1 MKVEKGLVKL
11 TELISMTTEGTF
23 NNGGNLS
30 LNRGKSNPNSEG
42 DTGNKIVT
50 KLEVITPYFVN
61 LNRLSGYTLNQ
72 LPPYED
78 IRPGGDC
85 GDCYSFDVT
94 ITQADINDSSNG
106 KVYVYYYS
114 CGTYSGDT
122 MDYMSF
128 SYPGTFKNY
137 ICVQNC
143 AYLPP
148 LVYIRN
154 SNGTISYA
162 TKGSNVKSLDGNCET
177 VKLDCGTSTFT
188 YEVTRPGLTILGGK
202 VDLGQT
208 YGNVPVT
215 ISYNSYNPKNEIF
228 IGNYDEKIG
237 EVFTSTYGITY
248 EEEVVGFQSTKS
260 KQTIDIV
267 IFSSSDTVFIPFTIT
282 FTVGCPTTL
291 DCDTDLAVKTY
302 VTNTS
307 LQVTQKGYIKYETKQ
322 DTVYYEIKTTGMVTL
337 TDCFVYESLDI
348 GIPFANVAT
357 YTVLNSGY
365 TCNASL
371 TDCSNITFV
380 SNSDTYILV
389 GWTTCSNTW
398 RTRTLVPGEI
408 FSVCGLI
415 NSGYGS
421 GASISYGSG
430 CDGDQSTPTPS
441 DIYYNNTSYP
451 GYIPI
456 WFTNT
461 LNNNNVCGGGYGSP
475 ISCYYTPG
483 LDFFSP
489 PSYIFSDAAGTPFT
503 GFNYVSIGSS
513 YGSFPQGGY
522 EYNTT
527 TGKVGIKVFTCL

>member
-30 LNRGKSNPNSEG
+30 LNRGRSNPNSEG
-42 DTGNKIVT
+42 ETGKKIVT
-50 KLEVITPYFVN
+50 KEEVVTPYFVN
-61 LNRLSGYTLNQ
+61 LNQLSGYTLNQ

-85 GDCYSFDVT
+85 ADCYSFDVT

-114 CGTYSGDT
+114 CGTYTGDT

-128 SYPGTFKNY
+128 SYAGTFKNY

-148 LVYIRN
+148 LVYIKN

-162 TKGSNVKSLDGNCET
+162 TKGSKVKSLDGTCET
-177 VKLDCGTSTFT
+177 VKLNCGTNTFT
-188 YEVTRPGLTILGGK
+188 YEVTKPGLTLLTGK

-228 IGNYDEKIG
+228 IGNYDEKFG
-237 EVFTSTYGITY
+237 QVFTSSGVTYT
-248 EEEVVGFQSTKS
+248 EDVVGFYSSKN

-267 IFSSSDTVFIPFTIT
+267 IFSSSDTVFIPYTIT
-282 FTVGCPTTL
+282 FTIECPTTL
-291 DCDTDLAVKTY
+291 DCGTNLPVKTY

-307 LQVTQKGYIKYETKQ
+307 LNVTTPGYIKYETKQ
-322 DTVYYEIKTTGMVTL
+322 DTVYYQIKTTGMVTI
-337 TDCFVYESLDI
+337 TDCYVYESLAQ
-348 GIPFANVAT
+348 GIPFLNVAN

-365 TCNASL
+365 TCNAGT

-389 GWTTCSNTW
+389 GWTSCTNAW
-398 RTRTLVPGEI
+398 KTRTLVPGEI
-408 FSVCGLI
+408 FTTCGLI
-415 NSGYGS
+415 NSGYGN
-421 GASISYGSG
+421 GASISYGSS
-430 CDGDQSTPTPS
+430 CDGSTIVPS
-441 DIYYNNTSYP
+441 DIYFNNTLYP
-451 GYIPI
+451 GYMPI

-461 LNNNNVCGGGYGSP
+461 LDNNHVCIGTP
-475 ISCYYTPG
+475 ISCYYVPG
-483 LDFFSP
+483 TNVFDP
-489 PSYIFSDAAGTPFT
+489 PSYLFSDANGTPFT
-503 GFNYVSIGSS
+503 GNNYVSIGPF
-513 YGSFPQGGY
+513 GGFFPQSGY

-527 TGKVGIKVFTCL
+527 TGKVGAKVFTCL